1 MPCSGSNKNQLGSA
15 DFGVVLLAVVR
26 RVLVR
31 REVFPRVLLRRGVVF
46 AGAAV

>member
-1 MPCSGSNKNQLGSA
+1 MPCSDSIQNQLGSA

-31 REVFPRVLLRRGVVF
+31 REVFPRALLRRGVVF
-46 AGAAV
+46 VGSAV